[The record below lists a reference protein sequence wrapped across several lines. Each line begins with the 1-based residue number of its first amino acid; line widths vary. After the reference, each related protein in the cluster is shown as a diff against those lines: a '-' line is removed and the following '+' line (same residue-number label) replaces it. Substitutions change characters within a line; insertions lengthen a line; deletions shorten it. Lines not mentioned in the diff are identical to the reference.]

1 MLMGMANP
9 LARIVNLLLA
19 MNSLDVINPYQ
30 SPQADEFAPTLFR
43 RLLNSGFVNEIHLGM
58 PIGGIG
64 GILAGELWGF
74 FFGEVRDGLDI
85 FLYGDWGYVTGSTIG
100 GVVGLAI
107 VAKRW
112 LATRPCP

>member
-1 MLMGMANP
+1 
-9 LARIVNLLLA
+9 
-19 MNSLDVINPYQ
+19 
-30 SPQADEFAPTLFR
+30 
-43 RLLNSGFVNEIHLGM
+43 M

-85 FLYGDWGYVTGSTIG
+85 FLYGDWGYVTGTTIG

-107 VAKRW
+107 VVKAVACNKAVPMISSVRTHRCS
-112 LATRPCP
+112 ARHPIFRRAGRQTGDIRRAP